1 MTDKEP
7 ESPNPTLI
15 IGTPERGSSKME
27 LYEYHKNNGSL
38 AAFYDLYPESRP
50 RQAER
55 DRGGGR
61 ER

>member
-7 ESPNPTLI
+7 ESQNPPQV
-15 IGTPERGSSKME
+15 IGAPERKSSKME

-38 AAFYDLYPESRP
+38 GAFYDLYPESRP
-50 RQAER
+50 REPEH
-55 DRGGGR
+55 DRGGR